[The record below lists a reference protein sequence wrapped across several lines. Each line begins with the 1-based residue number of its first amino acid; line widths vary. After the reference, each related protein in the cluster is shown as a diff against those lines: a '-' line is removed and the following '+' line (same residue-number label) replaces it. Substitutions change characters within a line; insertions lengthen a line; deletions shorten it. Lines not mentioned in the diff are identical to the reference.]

1 MSRPEGTDVDRSKK
15 RKPKTAKVAV
25 TIVPVGTLI
34 AIGAAFASTN
44 LDFSHKR
51 LDRGLLTLGTVQ
63 AGPMEIRI
71 NATGVLLPREVEWL
85 SSEVDGQVAELV
97 AQPGDRV
104 EAGQVIVRMEN
115 VQLRASA
122 EEAESLWRGSV
133 AERTSFA
140 AELEN
145 QVLDQEAVVLAAKFA
160 HEREILQEEAE
171 AQLIETSTIPEIQ
184 YRKTRLNVAQLA
196 EIHEI
201 ERQRLQR
208 QIDNKTTL
216 LAVKD
221 ARIQQAKS
229 ALDRANS
236 RVDALSISA
245 GIAGVVQELPLEIGQ
260 RLRPGTKLGQIADQ
274 DALFAELRVAA
285 RQASA
290 VAVGQPVSIDTRNGV
305 VDGAVSRVDP
315 AVSDGLVAID
325 VKLDGVL
332 PKGARPE
339 LPVEGIIFVSQIE
352 RTLFVEKP
360 TFARADSELA
370 VYRMGADG
378 QYAHRTN
385 VVFGKVSVNYAQIV
399 AGLSAGDRIVLSD
412 SSTWQ
417 EHDTVMLSN

>member
-1 MSRPEGTDVDRSKK
+1 MDRLKK
-15 RKPKTAKVAV
+15 QKRNKAKLAV
-25 TIVPVGTLI
+25 TVASVGTLV
-34 AIGAAFASTN
+34 AIGVAFASTN

-51 LDRGLLTLGTVQ
+51 LDRKLLTLGTVQ
-63 AGPMEIRI
+63 AGLMEVRV
-71 NATGVLLPREVEWL
+71 NATGVLLPRRVEWL

-97 AQPGDRV
+97 VEPGDRV
-104 EAGQVIVRMEN
+104 QAGQVLVRLEN

-145 QVLDQEAVVLAAKFA
+145 QVLDQEAVVLAARFA
-160 HEREILQEEAE
+160 HEKEILQQEAE
-171 AQLIETSTIPEIQ
+171 AQLIETRTIPEIQ
-184 YRKTRLNVAQLA
+184 YRKTRLHVAQLA

-208 QIDNKTTL
+208 QVDNQAAL

-221 ARIQQAKS
+221 ARIRQAKS
-229 ALDRANS
+229 ALARANS
-236 RVDALSISA
+236 RVDALSVTA

-260 RLRPGTKLGQIADQ
+260 RLQPGTKLGQIANQ

-285 RQASA
+285 RQASE
-290 VAVGQPVSIDTRNGV
+290 VAVGQRVRIDTRNGV
-305 VDGAVSRVDP
+305 VEGAVSRVDP
-315 AVSDGLVAID
+315 AVSDGLVTVEVDID
-325 VKLDGVL
+325 GAL

-360 TFARADSELA
+360 TYARSDSKLA
-370 VYRMGADG
+370 VYRIAADG

-385 VVFGKVSVNYAQIV
+385 VVFGKVSVNRAQIV
-399 AGLSAGDRIVLSD
+399 EGLGAGDRIILSD
-412 SSTWQ
+412 SSAWQ
-417 EHDTVMLSN
+417 DHDSVLLSN